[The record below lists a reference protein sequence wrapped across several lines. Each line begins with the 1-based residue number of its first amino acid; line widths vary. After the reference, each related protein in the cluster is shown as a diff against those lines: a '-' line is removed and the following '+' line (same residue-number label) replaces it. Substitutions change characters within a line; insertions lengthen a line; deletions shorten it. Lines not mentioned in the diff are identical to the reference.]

1 MDNDVILSFLPPLL
15 STSRFAR
22 HHYLHAVCQHI
33 ERIIDRPAAVRWAGW
48 RSRHSPVPRP

>member
-1 MDNDVILSFLPPLL
+1 MIALSFLPLPPSYPLVASL
-15 STSRFAR
+15 ATTI
-22 HHYLHAVCQHI
+22 YLLRVSHI